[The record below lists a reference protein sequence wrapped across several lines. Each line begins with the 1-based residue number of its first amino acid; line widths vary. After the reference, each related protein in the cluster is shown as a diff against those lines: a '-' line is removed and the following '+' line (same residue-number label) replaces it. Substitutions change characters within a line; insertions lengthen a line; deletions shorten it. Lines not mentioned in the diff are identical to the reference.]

1 MAYTFSI
8 VDERH
13 AAAAIAAA
21 DDDDDEDYGNDTV
34 ITRKL
39 LQLYLPVLKP

>member
-13 AAAAIAAA
+13 AAAAA
-21 DDDDDEDYGNDTV
+21 DDDDDEDNGNDTD
-34 ITRKL
+34 ITRP